1 MSLPLNLPVSYAI
14 ATLNQMSQAEF
25 TEALGSIFEHTP
37 EIAAQAW
44 QERPFD
50 DVTKLHQ
57 VMIAIIKAM
66 SESDQ
71 LKLIC
76 AHPDL
81 GSKFKMAEASI
92 QEQSTVGLDQLSITE
107 YDRFQQL
114 NQAYK
119 QKFSFPFIIAVR
131 NHTKETILSAFERR
145 LQHSLEVER
154 QQAIAEIIEIAR
166 WRLILAV
173 KSYEIS

>member
-1 MSLPLNLPVSYAI
+1 MSFPSSYVI

-37 EIAAQAW
+37 EIASQAW

-57 VMIAIIKAM
+57 GMAAIVENM

-71 LKLIC
+71 LKLIS

-81 GSKFKMAEASI
+81 GSKFKMAEASV
-92 QEQSTVGLDQLSITE
+92 QEQSTVGLDQLSSNE
-107 YDRFQQL
+107 YRRFQQL
-114 NQAYK
+114 NDAYK
-119 QKFSFPFIIAVR
+119 QKFGFPFIIAVR
-131 NHTKETILSAFERR
+131 NHTKDSILAAFEQR
-145 LQHSLEVER
+145 LENTIALER
-154 QQAIAEIIEIAR
+154 KQAIAEIIEIAR
-166 WRLILAV
+166 WRLVLA
-173 KSYEIS
+173 ISS

>member
-1 MSLPLNLPVSYAI
+1 MSLPVSYAI

-50 DVTKLHQ
+50 DVTTLHQ
-57 VMIAIIKAM
+57 VMTAIIKAM
-66 SESDQ
+66 SESEQ

-131 NHTKETILSAFERR
+131 NHTKDSILSAFERR